1 MEALPHLLG
10 FTPSVSLYSF
20 NLKKVHLEGSDE
32 MFYKECSI
40 CGVCT
45 DDGAVKDGNV
55 ICHDCLDGEENAPS
69 VVRG

>member
-20 NLKKVHLEGSDE
+20 NLKKVHLLKGSDD
-32 MFYKECSI
+32 MVYKECST

-55 ICHDCLDGEENAPS
+55 ICQDCLDGE
-69 VVRG
+69 